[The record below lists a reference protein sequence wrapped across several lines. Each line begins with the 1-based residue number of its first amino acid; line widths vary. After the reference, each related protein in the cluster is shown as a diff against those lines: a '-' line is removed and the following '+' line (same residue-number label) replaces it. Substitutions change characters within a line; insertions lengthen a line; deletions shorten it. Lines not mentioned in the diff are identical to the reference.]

1 MVIVYHQNNKVTE
14 IDYHGESKS
23 FLQKNIART
32 LFETAADHSDSLII
46 WCHIKLKTKL
56 NPEYFYEIFHHHK
69 IMVSYNPEERSFL
82 SDAIGYVEDS
92 PFLKI
97 NKKTSYPTWLMSSA
111 VGGVHASVL
120 NILKDEI
127 KKDQNF
133 DYFLQSFAKQAM
145 PIGLFC
151 YSEPKLLKDSSEIIL
166 NNTSSS
172 FFLFRFVK
180 QHYKTRWIFLL
191 FLNLFLY
198 ERKFL
203 LSPLFGS
210 FFYSK
215 RKLPKKLL
223 DKIQVR
229 STNKTVEKGTI
240 DVIIPTIGRKEF
252 LYDVLRDLSA
262 QTLLPK
268 NVIIIEQNP
277 NQQSV
282 SELDYLNNESWPFN
296 IKHTFTR
303 QAGVCNARNL
313 ALKEVESEW
322 VFLNDDDNRF
332 SSDLLEKVLEKASF
346 YGINCLTTSY
356 LQGKEILKYNAIH
369 QSGIFGSGNSFL
381 KADFL
386 NFVSF
391 NKSLEFGYGEDTDFG
406 LQLRNLGVDII
417 YFPELSILHLKAP
430 IGGFRNKF
438 ISSWEVEGDSP
449 KPSPNIMYV
458 KSKYSTIQQLL
469 GYKTVLFFKFYK
481 GNLFDIP
488 KFNDS
493 WQLSVKWSKRI

>member
-14 IDYHGESKS
+14 IDYHGASKS
-23 FLQKNIART
+23 FVQKNIARV
-32 LFETAADHSDSLII
+32 LFEVAADYPDSLII
-46 WCHIKLKTKL
+46 WCHVKLKSNL
-56 NPEYFYEIFHHHK
+56 NFEIFDKDFHHHK
-69 IMVSYNPEERSFL
+69 IMASYSPGEKSFL

-97 NKKTSYPTWLMSSA
+97 NKKVTYPTWLMSNA

-133 DYFLQSFAKQAM
+133 DYFLQSLAKQGM

-151 YSEPKLLKDSSEIIL
+151 YSEPKLLKDSSKIIQ
-166 NNTSSS
+166 NKTSNS

-198 ERKFL
+198 ERKIL
-203 LSPLFGS
+203 LGPLFLS
-210 FFYSK
+210 LFYSK
-215 RKLPKKLL
+215 RKFPKKIL
-223 DKIQVR
+223 DEIQVT

-240 DVIIPTIGRKEF
+240 DIIIPTIGRKQF
-252 LYDVLRDLSA
+252 LYDVLRDLSV
-262 QTLLPK
+262 QTHLPK

-277 NQQSV
+277 NQKNI
-282 SELDYLNNESWPFN
+282 SELDYLYNESWPFK

-303 QAGVCNARNL
+303 QAGACNARNL
-313 ALKEVESEW
+313 AFAEVESEW
-322 VFLNDDDNRF
+322 GFLSDDDIRF
-332 SSDLLEKVLEKASF
+332 GSDLIQKVLEKASL
-346 YGINCLTTSY
+346 YGVNSLTTSC
-356 LQGKEILKYNAIH
+356 LQKNQTLKYDMIH

-386 NFVSF
+386 KVVSF

-488 KFNDS
+488 IFNDR
-493 WQLSVKWSKRI
+493 WQLSV